1 MVDVKKSLINFF
13 SRNLKCELG
22 EVKFITRNTPNNR
35 HIKEFYYYSLYN
47 NQITISED
55 RAQTWHRQRDKNI
68 VLMSLH
74 YKSYQSTPSITHL
87 INFMLTTCTVD
98 GATSLTNKDLEYK
111 SGFKFHALCF
121 VYVSV
126 MYIFTYYQFL
136 YAAADVSNSA
146 MKQHNNVAV
155 NIFRKYQP

>member
-1 MVDVKKSLINFF
+1 MVNVKKSLINFF

-22 EVKFITRNTPNNR
+22 EVKFTTRNTPNNI
-35 HIKEFYYYSLYN
+35 HIKEFYYYTLYN
-47 NQITISED
+47 NQITILNNDKTEY
-55 RAQTWHRQRDKNI
+55 RGQTERQEYLI
-68 VLMSLH
+68 V
-74 YKSYQSTPSITHL
+74 
-87 INFMLTTCTVD
+87 F
-98 GATSLTNKDLEYK
+98 TSLPIY
-111 SGFKFHALCF
+111 ALYHTPDKLYVNHVLRRWRYQPHEQRLNINLVSNSTLCCF

-126 MYIFTYYQFL
+126 MYIFTYYQFH